1 MTKLYLITIIPFSD
15 ERFLWECTIFICT
28 GVVGFTGRYF
38 FGVDLGGGYIFS
50 GVANANSAT
59 PGARIRASW
68 KELNGCFL
76 WTIHYSN
83 EAVLHFQINHTRHFS
98 SSPNFPGR
106 LFHLARFF
114 CQPARFFSARSFQ
127 LTRFFLMWIFP
138 IIIFPS

>member
-83 EAVLHFQINHTRHFS
+83 EAVLHFQINNEQTISIYPSDLRIAIRPKNS
-98 SSPNFPGR
+98 
-106 LFHLARFF
+106 LFTKCVCVRNYFLAY
-114 CQPARFFSARSFQ
+114 
-127 LTRFFLMWIFP
+127 IG
-138 IIIFPS
+138 